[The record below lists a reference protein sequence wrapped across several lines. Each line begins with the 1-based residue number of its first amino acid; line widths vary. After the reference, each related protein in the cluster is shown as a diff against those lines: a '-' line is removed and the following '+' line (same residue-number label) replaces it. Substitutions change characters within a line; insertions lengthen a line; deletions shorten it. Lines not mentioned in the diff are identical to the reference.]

1 MPLEDHYSGD
11 PAWKNLVAIH
21 RNELADAVPSPDLV
35 AALAGHEDI
44 AIVVES
50 VVGDAQEWIRRP
62 VPALDGLTAIECVA
76 TRERVK
82 RLREC
87 LMRFPV

>member
-11 PAWKNLVAIH
+11 PAWKNFVACH
-21 RNELADAVPSPDLV
+21 RNELTDAVPSPDLV

-44 AIVVES
+44 AIVIAS
-50 VVGDAQEWIRRP
+50 VVGDAPAWIRRP
-62 VPALDGLTAIECVA
+62 VPALGGLTAIECVA
-76 TRERVK
+76 TREKVN

>member
-11 PAWKNLVAIH
+11 SASKNLVAVH
-21 RNELADAVPSPDLV
+21 RNELADSGPSPDLV
-35 AALAGHEDI
+35 AALAGNEDI

-62 VPALDGLTAIECVA
+62 VPALDGLTAIDCVA
-76 TRERVK
+76 TRERVN